1 MRIKNIIS
9 YGLLCLI
16 ALASNAMA
24 ANYAAHPVALKWMQE
39 MQKEG
44 FSKAYLVKVLGTAK
58 RQNSILKA
66 MNRQA
71 EGRLSWQQY
80 RSRFVETKRIQNGS
94 KFMTKHKKTL
104 LRAEKK
110 FGVPAQMIVSIIGV
124 ETRYGK
130 VTGSYRVLDA
140 LATIAFDY
148 ARRGEFF
155 RNELKEFLLLSKEEK
170 ITYTV
175 PKGSFAGAMGLGQ
188 FIPSSYRKY
197 AIDFDGDGKRDI
209 WNNPTDAIGSVANY
223 LAKHGWLKEQP
234 VVRPA
239 RVNRS
244 LAEGD
249 YNDGLDLKVTLKKW
263 REKGV
268 VGAQDLDQNSRA
280 TLMKL
285 KYANKDQFW
294 FGLNNFYVITR
305 YNRSRYYAM
314 AVYQLSQLIK
324 AANKLS

>member
-1 MRIKNIIS
+1 MRIKKIIS
-9 YGLLCLI
+9 FSLLCLM
-16 ALASNAMA
+16 AFSANLMA
-24 ANYAAHPVALKWMQE
+24 ANYAKHPVALKWVNQ

-44 FSKAYLVKVLGTAK
+44 FSKQYLMKVLSSAR

-71 EGRLSWQQY
+71 EGRLSWEKY
-80 RSRFVETKRIQNGS
+80 RARFVETKRIQNGS
-94 KFMTKHKKTL
+94 KFMSKHKKAL
-104 LRAEKK
+104 QRAEKK

-130 VTGSYRVLDA
+130 VTGNYRVLDA
-140 LATIAFDY
+140 VATIAFDHK
-148 ARRGEFF
+148 RRGKFF

-170 ITYTV
+170 IDYTK

-188 FIPSSYRKY
+188 FIPSSFRKY
-197 AIDFDGDGKRDI
+197 AIDFDGDGRRDI
-209 WNNPTDAIGSVANY
+209 WRNPTDAIGSIANY
-223 LAKHGWLKEQP
+223 FAEHGWQQGEQVVVAVKAPKIISEDLYNNGLELKITLKEWAKKA
-234 VVRPA
+234 VKG
-239 RVNRS
+239 
-244 LAEGD
+244 AE
-249 YNDGLDLKVTLKKW
+249 KF
-263 REKGV
+263 
-268 VGAQDLDQNSRA
+268 DQSSKA

-285 KYANKDQFW
+285 NYANKDQFW

-324 AANKLS
+324 AENKLS

>member
-1 MRIKNIIS
+1 MRIKKIMS
-9 YGLLCLI
+9 CSLLCLI
-16 ALASNAMA
+16 ALATNAMA
-24 ANYAAHPVALKWMQE
+24 VSYAAHPVALKWLQE
-39 MQKEG
+39 MQNEG
-44 FSKAYLVKVLGTAK
+44 FSKAYLITVLSSAK

-71 EGRLSWQQY
+71 EGRLRWEQY

-148 ARRGEFF
+148 ERRGEFF
-155 RNELKEFLLLSKEEK
+155 RNELKEFLLLSREEN
-170 ITYTV
+170 ITYTQ
-175 PKGSFAGAMGLGQ
+175 PKGSYAGAMGLGQ
-188 FIPSSYRKY
+188 FIPSSFRKY

-239 RVNRS
+239 KVNKP
-244 LAEGD
+244 LAEDD
-249 YNDGLDLKVTLKKW
+249 YNDGLELKVSLKEW
-263 REKGV
+263 RAKGV
-268 VGAQDLDQNSRA
+268 VGAQDVDQDSRA
-280 TLMKL
+280 TLIKL
-285 KYANKDQFW
+285 KYDNKDQFW

-314 AVYQLSQLIK
+314 AVYQLSQFIK
-324 AANKLS
+324 AENTLS